1 MLHLSNSFFRTHPP
15 CMPHQRICTKD
26 LVGTTVSSHTSPS
39 PAPSLLIHPTCPT
52 RENDFAVLCPNCT
65 DLWCSKSLESQP
77 YLHCGP
83 SQNNCYFTHLLFY
96 SSPTCP
102 TREYDFTVLCPNST
116 DCMVEQSL
124 ESQFCIACHSFC
136 QSCIPP
142 PAAPSSAAPSSAA
155 PSSAAPSSAAP
166 SSAAPSSAAPS
177 SAAPSSESPPIDEPP
192 YTSPSIAP
200 PSFSP
205 QSAPP
210 PGSGTYNT
218 ENPTSPGT
226 STSSG
231 TTNIVDNSVQSSSNA
246 NSTASSSSSGM
257 STGAIVGIVVG
268 VILVVVGGIA
278 IVFIGIQC
286 CKKTE

>member
-177 SAAPSSESPPIDEPP
+177 SESPPIDEPP